1 MNIGRYI
8 FSLVVDFIPRYQ
20 FDKAVTKYRG
30 IYEDFHQYQSGC
42 MGIGEI

>member
-8 FSLVVDFIPRYQ
+8 FAQVMDFLPRYQ

-30 IYEDFHQYQSGC
+30 D
-42 MGIGEI
+42 